1 MKIFMALICLVGLSI
16 ADARS
21 ISSKK
26 TKNEFDVKKTPK
38 SLFLIKKKIDEKD
51 FGEPALKIFDQQ
63 MKVISEDIR
72 LGQPFATKIE

>member
-21 ISSKK
+21 ISAKN